1 MPILKFVQVTPTG
14 GDCCA
19 GYEVTTGRKYRNYTI
34 NELIEFIITET
45 PDNWGTIRICPV
57 FRKGDP
63 PKDSS
68 IKELASYNK
77 GEIKS
82 MDAEVFNYFKEF
94 RPFRICSNGGWTSM
108 DYDFYVKI

>member
-1 MPILKFVQVTPTG
+1 MPILKFEQVTPTG

-19 GYEVTTGRKYRNYTI
+19 GYEVTTGRKYRNYTV
-34 NELIEFIITET
+34 NELIDTIIKEK
-45 PDNWGTIRICPV
+45 PDEWGTIKICPV

-68 IKELASYNK
+68 IKEVAVYNK

-82 MDAEVFNYFKEF
+82 INTEVFNYFKNF
-94 RPFRICSNGGWTSM
+94 RPFRIRSNGGWYNM